1 MESTERAAER
11 QRYDAVVIGAGL
23 AGLSAAAWLAKAG
36 RKVAV
41 LEQHD
46 LPGGYYTSF
55 SRQGIVFDITT
66 HWTVDHEKVNRM
78 LVELDAPPV
87 RFVPHRD
94 IGLYIGPGSNG
105 GILLVDNRA
114 RFERSILESYPSAKK
129 ESIDRLIELALK
141 AEEELRGIPMP
152 GPELASFGLKLWR
165 MVRVLRKLRTVMEYG
180 RVPADA
186 FLESLFPG
194 EELKGLRAALYMIA
208 PIKRIPAIGLLL
220 FIGFALRGRAFL
232 PEGGAIKAGEAFAAA
247 AARHGAEI
255 RYKAKV
261 AGIRVR
267 DGRVH
272 GVTLENGEQIDAGI
286 VVSAADARQ
295 TFFRL
300 LDPSLVPAGFKRK
313 LGATPISGTFF
324 LVSLVMDIDP
334 AVLGLNRVD
343 TFITTTADIAKMLAP
358 DDPEHSFF
366 SIQFTEFRD
375 PTARA
380 DRFGIQLVAPATFE
394 FRERWATGPG
404 YERTEKYGKLKES
417 FADALIRR
425 VEAYFPGLSR
435 HIVARDIA
443 TPITMHRYTLNER
456 GAAVG
461 WSYTS
466 RRSWK
471 QRVPFLKGLYQ
482 AGHWVGPSGIY
493 NAASS
498 GRNAAELVLRA
509 RP

>member
-1 MESTERAAER
+1 M
-11 QRYDAVVIGAGL
+11 
-23 AGLSAAAWLAKAG
+23 
-36 RKVAV
+36 
-41 LEQHD
+41 
-46 LPGGYYTSF
+46 
-55 SRQGIVFDITT
+55 
-66 HWTVDHEKVNRM
+66 
-78 LVELDAPPV
+78 
-87 RFVPHRD
+87 
-94 IGLYIGPGSNG
+94 
-105 GILLVDNRA
+105 
-114 RFERSILESYPSAKK
+114 
-129 ESIDRLIELALK
+129 
-141 AEEELRGIPMP
+141 
-152 GPELASFGLKLWR
+152 
-165 MVRVLRKLRTVMEYG
+165 MVQALRKLRTVMKYG
-180 RVPADA
+180 RTPAGI

-194 EELKGLRAALYMIA
+194 EELKGLRAALCMIA

-255 RYKAKV
+255 RYGAKV

-267 DGRVH
+267 EGRVL

-295 TFFRL
+295 TLFRL
-300 LDPSLVPAGFKRK
+300 LDPSRVPAGFKRK
-313 LGATPISGTFF
+313 LDTTPVSDAFF
-324 LVSLVMDIDP
+324 LVSLVTDIDP
-334 AVLGLNRVD
+334 AILGLDRVD
-343 TFITTTADIAKMLAP
+343 TFISTTADIEEMLAP

-366 SIQFTEFRD
+366 SIQFPEFRD

-394 FRERWATGPG
+394 FQEHWATGPG
-404 YERTEKYGKLKES
+404 YGRTDEYRKLKEA

-498 GRNAAELVLRA
+498 GRNAAELILKDR
-509 RP
+509 